1 MMGGSQQY
9 INRLSNPFSELKEV
23 GYTEEQIKDLITID
37 GKTVHISDRDLRKQ
51 AGNSIV
57 VNVLHHVFES
67 LFFG

>member
-1 MMGGSQQY
+1 M
-9 INRLSNPFSELKEV
+9 SNTNTRGAVLDWLEGNE
-23 GYTEEQIKDLITID
+23 GIKDLITID
-37 GKTVHISDRDLRKQ
+37 GKTVHVSDRDLRKQ